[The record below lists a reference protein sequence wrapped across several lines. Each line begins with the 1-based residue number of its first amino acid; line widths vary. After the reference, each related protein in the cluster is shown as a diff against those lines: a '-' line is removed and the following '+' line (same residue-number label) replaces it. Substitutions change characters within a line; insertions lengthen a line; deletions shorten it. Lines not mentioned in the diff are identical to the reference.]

1 MAFKIR
7 IKMKIN
13 LLSIVFMLIL
23 LIGCSGKSRVDTT
36 QKKEYKYET
45 TKEEEEA
52 INLYYRAHN
61 VWMGPPEMKT
71 LMKAQVMFDSAY
83 SMLGDK
89 MNPDAFMYMLMTN
102 SDLEDYEKCIS
113 LVQNRDDSLFYFPFE
128 KQMFTSMYKAKNSLL
143 NGDTLDY
150 DKHYAEAGMCVW
162 DNFKKYDDK
171 SVLLM
176 LFKLRRYF
184 HDKEAMIADM
194 DSLGKY
200 AIIEDSVLRGFN
212 DVDVIYNYTIKDE
225 AIHRA
230 ALCWE
235 KGDTIGMR
243 RQYDIAIAYVKEQFR
258 KNPGYKELS
267 DWDFVKTMYF
277 RRYNAKSFL
286 DDLDSIQKLKV
297 LPDSVIEHFR
307 EINQDL
313 LNQDLLEGYL
323 IK

>member
-45 TKEEEEA
+45 TKEEA
-52 INLYYRAHN
+52 INLYYRAYN

-143 NGDTLDY
+143 NGDTLGY

-176 LFKLRRYF
+176 LFELRRYF

-200 AIIEDSVLRGFN
+200 AIIEDSVLRGFGCL
-212 DVDVIYNYTIKDE
+212 DYIYDYTIKDE
-225 AIHRA
+225 AIYRGELYLA
-230 ALCWE
+230 
-235 KGDTIGMR
+235 KGDSIGMR

-258 KNPGYKELS
+258 KNPGYKELG
-267 DWDFVKTMYF
+267 DWCTVKTDCF
-277 RRYNAKSFL
+277 NRENVRSFF

-297 LPDSVIEHFR
+297 LPDSEIDYFR
-307 EINQDL
+307 ERSQY
-313 LNQDLLEGYL
+313 LLEFRLQEERGE
-323 IK
+323 